1 MSASIILEY
10 DCDEIQAA
18 MAVALLRLKNA
29 HKLTYKDIG
38 KVIERELQSVQQYIC
53 SDTEMPASCWIKAV
67 ARWPELRI
75 QSPRGRERLSRPPAI
90 AEPHHAKVRGARGVK
105 RPAKPSAGL
114 TLARNLMVAMSDAEL
129 SALTSDRLIASYGV
143 TLGEADQLIRNFRR
157 V

>member
-1 MSASIILEY
+1 
-10 DCDEIQAA
+10 
-18 MAVALLRLKNA
+18 
-29 HKLTYKDIG
+29 
-38 KVIERELQSVQQYIC
+38 
-53 SDTEMPASCWIKAV
+53 
-67 ARWPELRI
+67 
-75 QSPRGRERLSRPPAI
+75 
-90 AEPHHAKVRGARGVK
+90 VK

>member
-1 MSASIILEY
+1 MTAPSIILEY

-67 ARWPELRI
+67 ARWPEL
-75 QSPRGRERLSRPPAI
+75 QDRLEYNLHA
-90 AEPHHAKVRGARGVK
+90 AEKDF
-105 RPAKPSAGL
+105 
-114 TLARNLMVAMSDAEL
+114 LARQQSLSLTMPRSDERA
-129 SALTSDRLIASYGV
+129 A
-143 TLGEADQLIRNFRR
+143 
-157 V
+157 